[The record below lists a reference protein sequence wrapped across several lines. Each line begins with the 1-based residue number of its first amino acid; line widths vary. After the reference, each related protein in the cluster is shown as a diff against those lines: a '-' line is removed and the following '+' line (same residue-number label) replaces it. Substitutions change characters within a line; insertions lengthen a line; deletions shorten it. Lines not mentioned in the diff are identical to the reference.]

1 MRSGHLECP
10 FIGLKPKLAQAHMC
24 MSNIRSI
31 WGRIVCHMV
40 KGREGLSALI
50 SQHLSSVTSEQMNL
64 LISEKVSP
72 GYVNKYKCQFHFQNF
87 QIATQVPTT
96 VFRLYGQNALPLKAG
111 LKVKPSRTLTS
122 QGLGCDLFTE
132 VPNVWK
138 LILEGKVKVPLV
150 VIHQDVLMF
159 SPCLTNLPREWWAAL
174 RRHLVL

>member
-1 MRSGHLECP
+1 MPLLIKYLAKRPMRSGHLECP

-87 QIATQVPTT
+87 QIATQVP
-96 VFRLYGQNALPLKAG
+96 FKFQALRTKRAAIESWFESQTESNSDKSGTWLWFIHGSAKC
-111 LKVKPSRTLTS
+111 LKV
-122 QGLGCDLFTE
+122 DLRGE
-132 VPNVWK
+132 
-138 LILEGKVKVPLV
+138 
-150 VIHQDVLMF
+150 
-159 SPCLTNLPREWWAAL
+159 S
-174 RRHLVL
+174 